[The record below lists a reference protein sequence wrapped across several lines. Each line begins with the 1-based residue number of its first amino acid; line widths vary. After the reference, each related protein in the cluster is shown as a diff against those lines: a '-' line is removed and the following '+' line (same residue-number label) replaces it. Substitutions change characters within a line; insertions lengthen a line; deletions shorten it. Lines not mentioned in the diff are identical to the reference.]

1 MLSTRRR
8 IIVIK
13 TNLIIFNWWSR
24 SFEIVFR
31 YYKIDVTFGIILQNL
46 KWYLDNNIVD
56 IRYQNSYN
64 ISGIILTYRYLSC
77 YLYNKRQKKE
87 KSAKNETKFWL
98 DKLRHDHYFW
108 NLLASQISIFSE
120 ISSRIVFW
128 FIHITIYNIC
138 SIWKW
143 NKNSFTPLLEFIYRI
158 ST

>member
-1 MLSTRRR
+1 MFLLSTRRR

-77 YLYNKRQKKE
+77 YLDMVLSGQCRQDSKFL
-87 KSAKNETKFWL
+87 ETVTVATV
-98 DKLRHDHYFW
+98 R
-108 NLLASQISIFSE
+108 
-120 ISSRIVFW
+120 
-128 FIHITIYNIC
+128 
-138 SIWKW
+138 
-143 NKNSFTPLLEFIYRI
+143 LETVRQ
-158 ST
+158 